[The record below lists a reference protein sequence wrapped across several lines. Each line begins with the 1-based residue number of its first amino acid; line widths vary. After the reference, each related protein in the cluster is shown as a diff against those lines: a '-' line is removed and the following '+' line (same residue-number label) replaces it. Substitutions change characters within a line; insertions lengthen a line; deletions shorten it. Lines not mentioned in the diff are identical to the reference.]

1 MLTKCLKW
9 MQHKTL
15 FLNFMKCF
23 YYLLLNIC
31 ICLVWKFQWEAV
43 RLGTEDNTIMKQTVK
58 QSEYEFHVK
67 KLSSILL
74 ELSCLLF
81 WSAKCV
87 ERHNSSTRCENLRKL
102 SYYLTLPSP
111 ATLPPEISCK
121 FYIITLCR
129 DKIALIT
136 DPSLLL
142 LTCLF
147 KQEAISYS
155 IDKVGFWIYDYREKF
170 ERCRCGTNV

>member
-1 MLTKCLKW
+1 MRGRHWKW
-9 MQHKTL
+9 WDNQSKYSL
-15 FLNFMKCF
+15 YSK
-23 YYLLLNIC
+23 YYLHC
-31 ICLVWKFQWEAV
+31 IEISV
-43 RLGTEDNTIMKQTVK
+43 RCCWNSVHFSDQP
-58 QSEYEFHVK
+58 S
-67 KLSSILL
+67 
-74 ELSCLLF
+74 
-81 WSAKCV
+81 
-87 ERHNSSTRCENLRKL
+87 HNSSTRCENLRKL
-102 SYYLTLPSP
+102 SYYLPLPSP

-136 DPSLLL
+136 DPGLLL